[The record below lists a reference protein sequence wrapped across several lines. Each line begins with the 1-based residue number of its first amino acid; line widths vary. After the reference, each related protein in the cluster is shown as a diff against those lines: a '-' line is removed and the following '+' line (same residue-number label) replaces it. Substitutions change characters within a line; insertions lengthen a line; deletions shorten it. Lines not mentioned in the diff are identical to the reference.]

1 MRPWVANTVLKLVA
15 LFLATVLWFV
25 VSAPRRERMSERA
38 FSVPLSLIA
47 LPPSMVIT
55 TPVPTNVSVRLRGRG
70 ADLRALSSQ
79 ALEVTVEM
87 SWAQPG
93 DAVITLTP
101 RAIAVPPEV
110 EVVSL
115 EPNKVQFRVEALRQR
130 SLPIRAFLVGQPP
143 SGYFVG
149 DPTLEPPR
157 ALVSGPESQLRKMR
171 EVATERIIMTGRTET
186 FVQDVPVVSDSP
198 HVRLVS
204 PLTTQVTVPVIAE
217 VGPALPSDAAT
228 DIDSVNND
236 TAATSPATTSQE
248 ATPEEE
254 PRRRKKP

>member
-1 MRPWVANTVLKLVA
+1 VRPWVANTVLKLVA
-15 LFLATVLWFV
+15 LFLAIVLWFF
-25 VSAPRRERMSERA
+25 VSAPRRERVSERA

-110 EVVSL
+110 EVLSL

-143 SGYFVG
+143 AGYFVG
-149 DPTLEPPR
+149 DPTVEPPR

-186 FVQDVPVVSDSP
+186 FVQDVPLVSDSA

-217 VGPALPSDAAT
+217 VGPSLPSTAT
-228 DIDSVNND
+228 DVITETVEAD
-236 TAATSPATTSQE
+236 TPTPATTSQE
-248 ATPEEE
+248 AIPEEE
-254 PRRRKKP
+254 PRRRKRP

>member
-1 MRPWVANTVLKLVA
+1 MRPWIANTILKLVA
-15 LFLATVLWFV
+15 LFLAIVLWFV

-47 LPPSMVIT
+47 IPRSVVIT

-79 ALEVTVEM
+79 TLEVTVDM

-93 DAVITLTP
+93 EAVITLTP
-101 RAIAVPPEV
+101 RLIAIPPEV
-110 EVVSL
+110 EVVSID
-115 EPNKVQFRVEALRQR
+115 PNKVQFRVEALRQW
-130 SLPIRAFLVGQPP
+130 SLPIRPFLVGQPP
-143 SGYFVG
+143 AGYFAG
-149 DPTLEPPR
+149 DPTLEPAR
-157 ALVSGPESQLRKMR
+157 ALVSGPESQLHKMR

-198 HVRLVS
+198 HVRLLS

-217 VGPALPSDAAT
+217 VGPSMPDGT
-228 DIDSVNND
+228 TQGTTV
-236 TAATSPATTSQE
+236 TSPATTSQE
-248 ATPEEE
+248 TSTEEE
-254 PRRRKKP
+254 PPTRKRP